1 MKELKLTERD
11 RLIKYLRGVIV
22 TTDEGYTLDDTLTT
36 EGIGM
41 IADEIL
47 ADRRRV
53 LEPLLKEKEKWTS
66 RHGWSP
72 DFYPNQKC
80 IDATLKLAGLGEV

>member
-53 LEPLLKEKEKWTS
+53 LEPIMRFKQSVPPSVWGYKMGDAE
-66 RHGWSP
+66 
-72 DFYPNQKC
+72 